1 MKNIVIAI
9 LLGACSSGWG
19 QTTATSHVTMS
30 RSVRDVAPGP
40 WGRVRYVPL
49 QISPPA
55 AAVRGFLEETQEIR
69 WFVMLRTREEVGTL
83 LLNVGLDPDAVKGL
97 LTRGGPT
104 VDGRGWLLL
113 PPPELVLG
121 LPSDVRKRLYTALGQ
136 WQENPR
142 HRSPFRLVDHAS
154 RDWREMAGL
163 DDAVQARFE
172 RLVYDRGSLKV
183 FTDLPLMLIAMKS
196 STAVQMRFL
205 RSVCSESTYLA
216 TLRVLP
222 EDDVDALAR
231 YWGVGGREEE
241 VRPLIEA
248 AGRAQGEIGV
258 PLPLLLPG
266 FPRQVL
272 YTYAPPEDMRF
283 LDCHYSSINFF
294 NREADPRLLQGLY
307 RDTFFNAFY
316 EEVPE
321 AGQLG
326 DIMVMLSPSG
336 EVVHSCV
343 FLAGELVFTKNGG
356 QRTLPWMLMTLGDLK
371 EYFSTEGELTL
382 RAYRRRANA
391 E

>member
-1 MKNIVIAI
+1 MRKIVLTT
-9 LLGACSSGWG
+9 LLLCGLTCWG
-19 QTTATSHVTMS
+19 QTAAEATKSA
-30 RSVRDVAPGP
+30 VRDVTPGP

-49 QISPPA
+49 QISPPT

-69 WFVMLRTREEVGTL
+69 WFVMVRNREEVESFL
-83 LLNVGLDPDAVKGL
+83 KVAGLDQDIIKVL
-97 LTRGGPT
+97 LARGNPT
-104 VDGRGWLLL
+104 VDRRGWLLL
-113 PPPELVLG
+113 PTPELVLG
-121 LPSDVRKRLYTALGQ
+121 LPPDVRKKLYTGLSQ

-142 HRSPFRLVDHAS
+142 HRSPFRLVDHAT

-172 RLVYDRGSLKV
+172 RLVYPRGSLKV
-183 FTDLPLMLIAMKS
+183 FTDLPLMLIAMKGDV
-196 STAVQMRFL
+196 AVQTRFL

-222 EDDVDALAR
+222 GDDVDALTK

-248 AGRAQGEIGV
+248 AGRAKGEIGV

-272 YTYAPPEDMRF
+272 YTYAPPDDMRF

-326 DIMVMLSPSG
+326 DILVMLSPSG

-356 QRTLPWMLMTLGDLK
+356 QRTLPWMLMTLADMK
-371 EYFSTEGELTL
+371 EYFSTEGELVV
-382 RAYRRRANA
+382 RAYRRRLAA

>member
-1 MKNIVIAI
+1 MRTIALTT
-9 LLGACSSGWG
+9 LLLCSLTSWG
-19 QTTATSHVTMS
+19 QVVGDSTKSA
-30 RSVRDVAPGP
+30 VRDVMPGP
-40 WGRVRYVPL
+40 WGRVRYVSL
-49 QISPPA
+49 QISPPT
-55 AAVRGFLEETQEIR
+55 AAVRGFLEEAQEIR
-69 WFVMLRTREEVGTL
+69 WFVMVRTREEVTSFLTGA
-83 LLNVGLDPDAVKGL
+83 GLDAEVVRQL
-97 LTRGGPT
+97 LAHGNPT
-104 VDGRGWLLL
+104 VDRRGWLLL
-113 PPPELVLG
+113 PTPELVMG
-121 LPSDVRKRLYTALGQ
+121 LPSDVRKKLYTGLSQ

-142 HRSPFRLVDHAS
+142 HRSPFRLVDHAT

-163 DDAVQARFE
+163 EDAVQARFE
-172 RLVYDRGSLKV
+172 RLVYSRGSLKV
-183 FTDLPLMLIAMKS
+183 FTDLPLMLIAMKGDA
-196 STAVQMRFL
+196 AVQTRFL

-222 EDDVDALAR
+222 GDDVDALTK
-231 YWGVGGREEE
+231 YWGVGEREEE

-248 AGRAQGEIGV
+248 AGRAKGEIGV

-294 NREADPRLLQGLY
+294 NREADPRLVQGLY

-326 DIMVMLSPSG
+326 DILVMLSPSG

-356 QRTLPWMLMTLGDLK
+356 QRTLPWMLMTLGDMK
-371 EYFSTEGELTL
+371 EYFSTEGELTV
-382 RAYRRRANA
+382 RAYRRRLAA